1 MTATVNA
8 RTLVSTQIRFQI
20 RTFARIPVAVFFTL
34 ALPLVMLVL
43 INALFADGTVQTA
56 NGEWPVR
63 QFFTVGLAAFAAVSA
78 TYTNF
83 ANIIP
88 VRRDQ
93 GSLKRWRSTPLPAW
107 AYVAGMI
114 GSAVVIAFVGVI
126 VILGLGVAAYGLEIE
141 AAKLPAALLVLAVGV
156 STFAALGIAIGSMI
170 PSPAA
175 APAIANGTILPLAFI
190 SNVFIPLEDPPAW
203 LDLLGA
209 FFPLKTFVTSFQDAF
224 NPTVAAPAIPWSS
237 LAWLSVWGIVGVIGA
252 IRYFSWEPKTSA
264 SRRRSSTSDVRA

>member
-1 MTATVNA
+1 MTT
-8 RTLVSTQIRFQI
+8 TISPPSLVATQIRFQV
-20 RTFARIPVAVFFTL
+20 RTFMRIPVAAFFTL

-43 INALFADGTVQTA
+43 INALFADGTVETST
-56 NGEWPVR
+56 GEWPMR

-93 GSLKRWRSTPLPAW
+93 GSLKRWRSTPLPSW

-114 GSAVVIAFVGVI
+114 GSSIVIALVGV
-126 VILGLGVAAYGLEIE
+126 VMILGLGVVAYGLEIE
-141 AAKLPAALLVLAVGV
+141 LAKLPAALMVFTVGV
-156 STFAALGIAIGSMI
+156 AAFAALGIAIGSMI

-190 SNVFIPLEDPPAW
+190 SNVFIPLENPPVW
-203 LDLLGA
+203 LDFLGA
-209 FFPLKTFVTSFQDAF
+209 VFPLKTFVSSFQDTF
-224 NPTVAAPAIPWSS
+224 NPSVEAPAIPWGS
-237 LAWLSVWGIVGVIGA
+237 LAWLTVWGVIGVIGA
-252 IRYFSWEPKTSA
+252 VRYFSWDPKTGSSRSRSSA
-264 SRRRSSTSDVRA
+264 SAE